1 MSGRGRLRSVPL
13 RREAGK
19 RASEASAS
27 TSVNAFSF
35 PRISAGVLCRVTDVA
50 ASQLLVDA

>member
-1 MSGRGRLRSVPL
+1 MPL

-35 PRISAGVLCRVTDVA
+35 RESAQAFCA
-50 ASQLLVDA
+50 A

>member
-1 MSGRGRLRSVPL
+1 MPL
-13 RREAGK
+13 CREAGE

-27 TSVNAFSF
+27 TSVHAFSL
-35 PRISAGVLCRVTDVA
+35 PRISAGVLCRVTDVP